1 MLFSGAWRKKI
12 HEKNLKQKSR
22 DTVPLTSQCVFG
34 QVTES
39 PGTAV
44 AAGAQAALPATG
56 QQDQPHP
63 PRTVPAH

>member
-1 MLFSGAWRKKI
+1 MF
-12 HEKNLKQKSR
+12 
-22 DTVPLTSQCVFG
+22 FG
-34 QVTES
+34 QVAES

-44 AAGAQAALPATG
+44 AAGGAAGAQASLPATG